1 MGNVFDFAELVKR
14 AIKYIVE
21 GLMVAIAAYAIPK
34 QSLKV
39 EEVVIIALTAAAT
52 FSVLD
57 VFVPSMAS
65 SEAQST
71 ARRAHAIAPNQNSNG
86 KLISKPELHKTQWPT
101 LSRRLPPTRTSSPR
115 PT

>member
-1 MGNVFDFAELVKR
+1 MNAAFDFSELVKR

-39 EEVVIIALTAAAT
+39 EEVIIIALTAAAT

-57 VFVPSMAS
+57 VFVPSMATS
-65 SEAQST
+65 
-71 ARRAHAIAPNQNSNG
+71 ARGGAGFGIGANLVGFPG
-86 KLISKPELHKTQWPT
+86 GL
-101 LSRRLPPTRTSSPR
+101 
-115 PT
+115 